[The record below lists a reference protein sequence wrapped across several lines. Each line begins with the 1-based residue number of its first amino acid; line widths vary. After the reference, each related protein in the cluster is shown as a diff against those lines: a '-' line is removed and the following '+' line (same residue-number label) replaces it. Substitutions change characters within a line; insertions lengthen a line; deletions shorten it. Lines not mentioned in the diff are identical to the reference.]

1 MLLKC
6 GLEVYGIIYKIT
18 NKINGKVY
26 IGQTIQKGGFDRR
39 YCHDLSKNTH
49 NEHLRMSIKKYGIDN
64 FYINKEF
71 DVAFSREELDIK
83 EILWIKYY
91 NSTNEK
97 YGYNIS
103 LGGHIELSES
113 TKQKIG
119 ESNSKK
125 IICYNTKEIF
135 NSITEASKIKNISP
149 SNLGYCV
156 NGKYDS
162 CYKNKDG
169 EPLYWC
175 YYDDYL
181 KGWKPTISKKDR
193 RVYCVTTGEFFKDAK
208 EVKEKY
214 GIDVSHLYDVCSGK
228 RGFCGIVNNKKMQ
241 WLYYRD
247 YLNGKKVEDIIDTRI
262 YCVNNKKVYNNISE
276 IVEEFNID
284 KSAVYKCCNK
294 KRKSCGVDKYGNKLI
309 WEWYRNV
316 KVVI

>member
-71 DVAFSREELDIK
+71 DVAFSREELNIK

-119 ESNSKK
+119 EYKDNEGKLYEPSRYEIYSQGK
-125 IICYNTKEIF
+125 I
-135 NSITEASKIKNISP
+135 
-149 SNLGYCV
+149 
-156 NGKYDS
+156 
-162 CYKNKDG
+162 
-169 EPLYWC
+169 
-175 YYDDYL
+175 
-181 KGWKPTISKKDR
+181 R
-193 RVYCVTTGEFFKDAK
+193 
-208 EVKEKY
+208 
-214 GIDVSHLYDVCSGK
+214 
-228 RGFCGIVNNKKMQ
+228 
-241 WLYYRD
+241 
-247 YLNGKKVEDIIDTRI
+247 LNPCLCKAAGGKKT
-262 YCVNNKKVYNNISE
+262 
-276 IVEEFNID
+276 
-284 KSAVYKCCNK
+284 
-294 KRKSCGVDKYGNKLI
+294 
-309 WEWYRNV
+309 
-316 KVVI
+316 

>member
-91 NSTNEK
+91 KSTNEK

-103 LGGHIELSES
+103 LGGHTELSEL

-135 NSITEASKIKNISP
+135 NSITEASKITSVFQHKQ
-149 SNLGYCV
+149 
-156 NGKYDS
+156 
-162 CYKNKDG
+162 
-169 EPLYWC
+169 
-175 YYDDYL
+175 L
-181 KGWKPTISKKDR
+181 KL
-193 RVYCVTTGEFFKDAK
+193 F
-208 EVKEKY
+208 
-214 GIDVSHLYDVCSGK
+214 
-228 RGFCGIVNNKKMQ
+228 
-241 WLYYRD
+241 
-247 YLNGKKVEDIIDTRI
+247 
-262 YCVNNKKVYNNISE
+262 
-276 IVEEFNID
+276 
-284 KSAVYKCCNK
+284 
-294 KRKSCGVDKYGNKLI
+294 
-309 WEWYRNV
+309 
-316 KVVI
+316 